1 MRWRADKTRDKM
13 KRGGLPAP
21 LPTKLWHGT
30 GSGDVCSGCGDV
42 IARAE
47 TEIDVDVRGAIT
59 LTFHEECYRAW
70 STFPEVLP

>member
-1 MRWRADKTRDKM
+1 MRWRSDKTRDKM

-21 LPTKLWHGT
+21 FAVKPWRGN

-47 TEIDVDVRGAIT
+47 TEVDVDVRGALT
-59 LTFHEECYRAW
+59 LAFHEECYRAW
-70 STFPEVLP
+70 SSFPEVP